1 MDRMNINTKLLLF
14 LVIAIISAT
23 LVCGCMSSNQT
34 VQSSEDQSTSI
45 SSITVT
51 DLIGREVEIPTQI
64 NSVVPIAQGSTRVFS
79 YLDAIDL
86 IKGKSET
93 ENKSFSKYPYLAA
106 HPELKEL
113 PIVDAGGAGTPYL
126 EEIVKVS
133 PDLIVASYFDVETAD
148 ELQAKTGV
156 PVVVIKPGVG
166 RIGFIDYMDDSNDLY
181 LSLDLIA
188 KTIGKEERAEEL
200 KSYIKSLVTDLEERT
215 DDISD
220 DEKVPVY
227 VGGLSKQGAFGLAST
242 QIKYPPFVWTNAD
255 NVASGVESASNT
267 IEISKEQIIGW
278 DPSVIFADVSNI
290 VLIQD
295 ELASGIYDSV
305 KGVDEGEI
313 YGVLPY
319 PGYGLNHEL
328 IFADS
333 YYVGSVLYPDNFS
346 DVDVVTVSDEIMKEF
361 NGEGAYST
369 ITKKTGGFGKI
380 TAN

>member
-1 MDRMNINTKLLLF
+1 M
-14 LVIAIISAT
+14 
-23 LVCGCMSSNQT
+23 
-34 VQSSEDQSTSI
+34 
-45 SSITVT
+45 
-51 DLIGREVEIPTQI
+51 IGREVEVPKQI

-86 IKGKSET
+86 IKGISET

-133 PDLIVASYFDVETAD
+133 PDLIVASYFDVATAD
-148 ELQAKTGV
+148 ELQAKTGI
-156 PVVVIKPGVG
+156 PVVVIEPGVG
-166 RIGFIDYMDDSNDLY
+166 RIGFIDYMDDNNDLY
-181 LSLDLIA
+181 QSLDLIA
-188 KTIGKEERAEEL
+188 KIIDKEERAVEL

-215 DDISD
+215 DGISE
-220 DEKVPVY
+220 DEIVPVY

-242 QIKYPPFVWTNAD
+242 QIKYPPFVWTNSD

-267 IEISKEQIIGW
+267 VEISKEQIIGW

-290 VLIQD
+290 VLIKD
-295 ELASGIYDSV
+295 ELSSGLYDTV
-305 KGVDEGEI
+305 KAVDEGEV

-328 IFADS
+328 VFADS
-333 YYVGSVLYPDNFS
+333 YYVGSVLYPDRFS
-346 DVDVVTVSDEIMKEF
+346 DVDVIAVSDEIMKEF
-361 NGEGAYST
+361 NGKGAYST
-369 ITKKTGGFGKI
+369 ITKQSGGFERI
-380 TAN
+380 TTD

>member
-1 MDRMNINTKLLLF
+1 MNVNTKLLLF
-14 LVIAIISAT
+14 LVMVIISAT
-23 LVCGCMSSNQT
+23 LICGCTSQNQT
-34 VQSSEDQSTSI
+34 IQSPEEQSTSVNT
-45 SSITVT
+45 ITVT
-51 DLIGREVEIPTQI
+51 DMIGREVEVPKQI

-86 IKGKSET
+86 IKGISET

-133 PDLIVASYFDVETAD
+133 PDLIVASYFDVATAD
-148 ELQAKTGV
+148 ELQAKTGI
-156 PVVVIKPGVG
+156 PVVVIEPGVG
-166 RIGFIDYMDDSNDLY
+166 RIGFIDYMDDNNDLY
-181 LSLDLIA
+181 QSLDLIA
-188 KTIGKEERAEEL
+188 KIIDKEERAVEL

-215 DDISD
+215 DGISE
-220 DEKVPVY
+220 DEIVPVY

-242 QIKYPPFVWTNAD
+242 QIKYPPFVWTNSD

-267 IEISKEQIIGW
+267 VEISKEQIIGW

-290 VLIQD
+290 VLIKD
-295 ELASGIYDSV
+295 ELSSGLYDTV
-305 KGVDEGEI
+305 KAVDEGEV

-328 IFADS
+328 VFADS
-333 YYVGSVLYPDNFS
+333 YYVGSVLYPDRFS
-346 DVDVVTVSDEIMKEF
+346 DVDVIAVSDEIMKEF
-361 NGEGAYST
+361 NGKGAYST
-369 ITKKTGGFGKI
+369 ITKQSGGFERI
-380 TAN
+380 TTD